1 MYNDT
6 VELSTIKP
14 ARETGIAQTAGT
26 TLSVIY
32 SSNGGKRIQIQES
45 SHFFS
50 WSTHLRTDLV
60 QTLGEW

>member
-6 VELSTIKP
+6 VELSTTKP
-14 ARETGIAQTAGT
+14 ARETGTAQTAGA

-50 WSTHLRTDLV
+50 WSMH
-60 QTLGEW
+60 